1 MTPAT
6 HKAIQS
12 QLFESYGSSING
24 TARAGLGFPGNNS
37 FQVGGRVLKTTP
49 VFDSYWFLAF
59 ERQEIFFRRLH
70 GQQAPWTEDTILRRH
85 KFTNTYRAAD
95 RTSQYLI
102 REVIYRDDLP
112 DSPAEVAFRILLFKF
127 FNKIETWQHLEHA
140 HGGKLTWANYSFDAY
155 DRVLSKLLE
164 TKKQI
169 YSAAYMMPP
178 GGREFGHVRKHQNH
192 LRLLERMM
200 TEDLP
205 QRLADAPSMAAA
217 FALLRAYPTIG
228 DFLAYQYATDINY
241 SAVTN
246 FAETEFV
253 MAGPGA
259 RDGIEKCF
267 TNCTGLDYAMVIQ
280 AVMEAQEEEFDRRG
294 LPFRSLWG
302 RPLQLIDCQNL
313 FCEVGKYARVRHPS
327 ITGSSGRTRIK
338 QLFASSPRR
347 IEYFFPPKWNLT
359 VTL

>member
-1 MTPAT
+1 MSSAT
-6 HKAIQS
+6 YKATQS
-12 QLFESYGSSING
+12 QLFDSYGSSSSKIVSVDSEFLGSG
-24 TARAGLGFPGNNS
+24 TLKVGN
-37 FQVGGRVLKTTP
+37 QLLKTTP

-59 ERQEIFFRRLH
+59 ERQEIFFRRLR
-70 GQQAPWTEDTILRRH
+70 GQQAPWTDDSILRRH
-85 KFTNTYRAAD
+85 KFTNAYRAAD

-102 REVIYRDDLP
+102 RQVIYRNDLP
-112 DSPAEVAFRILLFKF
+112 TSLEEVIFRILLFKL
-127 FNKIETWQHLEHA
+127 FNKIATWQQLEQA
-140 HGGKLTWANYSFDAY
+140 HGGKLVWADYSFERY
-155 DRVLSKLLE
+155 DQVLSKLLD

-178 GGREFGHVRKHQNH
+178 GGREFGHPRKHQNH

-200 TEDLP
+200 AEGLP
-205 QRLADAPSMAAA
+205 QRLADAPSMATA

-241 SAVTN
+241 STVTD
-246 FAETEFV
+246 FSETEFV

-267 TNCTGLDYAMVIQ
+267 TNCAGLDYSTVIQ
-280 AVMEAQEEEFDRRG
+280 AVMEAQEKEFDQRG

-313 FCEVGKYARVRHPS
+313 FCEVSKYARVRHPS
-327 ITGSSGRTRIK
+327 IIGSSGRTRIK
-338 QLFASSPRR
+338 QLFTSTARR
-347 IEYFFPPKWNLT
+347 IDYFFPPKWNLT